1 MAKAPGA
8 TRRLKVY
15 RARLGFEDSV
25 VAAPNQGDA
34 LAAWGVRQN
43 LFAEGQAVVETD
55 PEIVAAALD
64 HPGTPLRQP
73 VGAKDGFGLEAR
85 APDTLPPVKRPAA
98 SRASASAKAKP
109 PPKPKPDRRELDT
122 AEAELSRLGKE
133 RDEEIQELDRRRR
146 RLEDDAAEMERA
158 WRRAREAAE
167 RRVAK
172 ARRDYERAGG

>member
-1 MAKAPGA
+1 MAKAPGS

-25 VAAPNQGDA
+25 VAASNQGDA

-64 HPGTPLRQP
+64 HPGTPLRRP

-85 APDTLPPVKRPAA
+85 APDTLPPANRPAA
-98 SRASASAKAKP
+98 SRASAEAKP